1 MMRRSTWIVLA
12 ALVGCSSSDDGDDAE
27 QSDGDDTS
35 NIAAAEGGD
44 AGTATGDGTDTDDNA
59 VRASGDLDSRGV
71 SGGSA
76 REDRCGTCDDD
87 PDNDCVQDC
96 AGTWGGN
103 AVEDMCGIC
112 DRDPDNDCVQD
123 CAGTWGGSAEED
135 MCGVCDR
142 DRANDCVQDCEGT
155 WGGVASEDMCGTCD
169 AEPDNDC
176 VQDCQGTWGGP
187 AREDM
192 CGICDPVP
200 GNDCVQDCAGTWGGE
215 AVPDCAGSCGGSAT
229 TDLCGT
235 CDSDPSNDCDCLGVP
250 GGGATR
256 DSCGTCDADPGN
268 DCELGFVL
276 DISTQAASPE
286 TNPLGA
292 TGLSQFLS
300 QFNSTRFPWIE
311 RTVGTSGV
319 RQIDRAEY
327 AAQVLTG
334 SDTNVAVLTGFPYSV
349 GADGAGADGF
359 AALTNEDVLD
369 VERTLSQQH
378 PDRVLTACAVMP
390 NDRTDLQLEMMEQR
404 ASQCHLWY
412 TVPPWSPVAN
422 AGYFLDA
429 GVGPQMIQQGLDLGR
444 PIFLVW
450 KGMPLS
456 GFSSTHTDPQDVGPA
471 ARLFPSATFVILHS
485 AFEHGFAAGDNSDP
499 EGAFSG
505 DACDGTQRVGG
516 QWPEGPYDEV
526 DPTVMAEYPLDRGV
540 NSLIKSL
547 RDANIGPNGRDLDD
561 PDGPVT
567 THVYASLNG
576 VWAHLMT
583 SRTDEAM
590 HVLGKLLLHVGEDRI
605 LWGTSSLWFGGPQ
618 PQIDAFGCFEI
629 SQEFQDTY
637 GYPALTEEIRAKILG
652 LNAAAMLSQLSDV
665 DLP

>member
-1 MMRRSTWIVLA
+1 MHRSILLA
-12 ALVGCSSSDDGDDAE
+12 LAMLVGCSSGDDGDHGDAG
-27 QSDGDDTS
+27 DGDDTPGMAS
-35 NIAAAEGGD
+35 EGGD
-44 AGTATGDGTDTDDNA
+44 AGTDTGDGTDTDA
-59 VRASGDLDSRGV
+59 SPVRTSGDPDCRGV

-123 CAGTWGGSAEED
+123 CAGTWGGNAMED
-135 MCGVCDR
+135 MCGACDR

-155 WGGVASEDMCGTCD
+155 WGGTASEDMCGTCD
-169 AEPDNDC
+169 A
-176 VQDCQGTWGGP
+176 
-187 AREDM
+187 
-192 CGICDPVP
+192 VP
-200 GNDCVQDCAGTWGGE
+200 GNDCVQDCEGTWGGPASE
-215 AVPDCAGSCGGSAT
+215 DMCGICDAVPGNDCVQDCDGTWGGAVVRDCAGVCGGSAGL
-229 TDLCGT
+229 DLCGN
-235 CDSDPSNDCDCLGVP
+235 CDGDSGNDCDCLGVE

-256 DSCGTCDADPGN
+256 DACGTCDADPSN

-276 DISTQAASPE
+276 DIATHLASPE

-292 TGLSQFLS
+292 AALAQFVG
-300 QFNSTRFPWIE
+300 QYNTENYPWIE
-311 RTVGTSGV
+311 RTEGTAGSA
-319 RQIDRAEY
+319 QYDRVEY
-327 AAQVLTG
+327 GAQVLSG
-334 SDTNVAVLTGFPYSV
+334 SDTTVGVLNGFPYSV
-349 GADGAGADGF
+349 GPDGMDAGGF
-359 AALTNEDVLD
+359 AALTNEDLLD
-369 VERTLSQQH
+369 AAGSLSQLH

-390 NDRTDLQLEMMEQR
+390 NDRLDVQLEMMELR
-404 ASQCHLWY
+404 ASDCHLWY
-412 TVPPWSPVAN
+412 ATPPWSPVAN
-422 AGYFLDA
+422 GGYFLDDEA
-429 GVGPQMIQQGLDLGR
+429 GSQMIQQGLDLGR

-450 KGMPLS
+450 KGLPMS
-456 GFSSTHTDPQDVGPA
+456 GFSPTYTDPRDVGPA

-485 AFEHGFAAGDNSDP
+485 AFEHGFAAGDNSEP

-505 DACDGTQRVGG
+505 DACDGTQREGG
-516 QWPEGPYDEV
+516 QWPEGPYDEL
-526 DPTVMAEYPLDRGV
+526 DPAVMAAYPLDRGV

-561 PDGPVT
+561 ADGPVT
-567 THVYASLNG
+567 TQVYASLNH
-576 VWAHLMT
+576 VWAELMT
-583 SRTDEAM
+583 SRNDEAV

-605 LWGTSSLWFGGPQ
+605 LWGTNSLWFGGPQ

-637 GYPALTEEIRAKILG
+637 GYPALTEEIKAKILG